1 MADEK
6 NFVLDANQELGEIV
20 IAPEVIEVIIGIAAS
35 NVEGV
40 YRMQGNFANGVTE
53 LLGRS
58 TYGKGVYLT
67 MDEDGIKVDIYTYMK
82 YGVSVPK
89 VAMDIQNRVKE
100 QVLFMTD
107 VELAEVNIHVVAVV
121 PVKNG
126 AIECRRVFLKMMR
139 KKMSKELA
147 RHEIRKKAVQA
158 LFPLDVNQAL
168 EKTNAITAA
177 LELEQDEMVDDEQ
190 EHFVP
195 EYLDFL
201 VTGVCDKKRST

>member
-6 NFVLDANQELGEIV
+6 NFVLDVNQELGEIV

-35 NVEGV
+35 KVEGV
-40 YRMQGNFANGVTE
+40 YRMQGNFANNVTE

-67 MDEDGIKVDIYTYMK
+67 MDETGIKVDIYIYMK

-89 VAMDIQNRVKE
+89 VAMDMQNRVKQ

-121 PVKNG
+121 P
-126 AIECRRVFLKMMR
+126 
-139 KKMSKELA
+139 
-147 RHEIRKKAVQA
+147 
-158 LFPLDVNQAL
+158 
-168 EKTNAITAA
+168 EKTEQLD
-177 LELEQDEMVDDEQ
+177 LEDFFENDEE
-190 EHFVP
+190 EN
-195 EYLDFL
+195 E
-201 VTGVCDKKRST
+201 